1 MADGKDIDSDIQQ
14 WQNIMQETYT
24 SLCPFDSTSI
34 DDLRR
39 VTALVRAP
47 WTEGG
52 PIMQRIEEKHVGTYS
67 TRIRLYY
74 PNHDQACPVLIYIH
88 GGGYTIFNLD
98 THDRLMREY
107 ASRANVVVVGV
118 DYSLSPE
125 VKYPRAINE
134 IVSVIQWLREQ
145 NATDLSIDVN
155 RMAIGG
161 DSAGANLT
169 VATNLRLR
177 ALNEPVLVAQL
188 LNYGVYDRVRPTSDS
203 YVRYNDPKYRLNAEE
218 MQFYFNN
225 YIRNEADY
233 DDPYVCPLHADLHGL
248 SSSFLTITECDVL
261 FDENRSM
268 AEALRKANVKVEE
281 HIYHGTTHSFLEAVR
296 IATIS
301 NKALDDACQWL
312 IKQFY

>member
-1 MADGKDIDSDIQQ
+1 
-14 WQNIMQETYT
+14 
-24 SLCPFDSTSI
+24 
-34 DDLRR
+34 
-39 VTALVRAP
+39 
-47 WTEGG
+47 
-52 PIMQRIEEKHVGTYS
+52 
-67 TRIRLYY
+67 
-74 PNHDQACPVLIYIH
+74 
-88 GGGYTIFNLD
+88 
-98 THDRLMREY
+98 
-107 ASRANVVVVGV
+107 
-118 DYSLSPE
+118 
-125 VKYPRAINE
+125 
-134 IVSVIQWLREQ
+134 
-145 NATDLSIDVN
+145 
-155 RMAIGG
+155 
-161 DSAGANLT
+161 